1 MASMVNR
8 PLASHF
14 TIDVTWQSSPL
25 IKYTENSVPRVL
37 VYSFCMACIPHHPSR
52 LPCTRWA
59 GLTGRHL
66 LEFKIALFKY
76 RELNKTLHIN
86 ESLLNGDLFKG

>member
-37 VYSFCMACIPHHPSR
+37 VYSFCIYGLHTTPPIDSR
-52 LPCTRWA
+52 VHA
-59 GLTGRHL
+59 GRV
-66 LEFKIALFKY
+66 
-76 RELNKTLHIN
+76 
-86 ESLLNGDLFKG
+86 

>member
-14 TIDVTWQSSPL
+14 TIDVMWQSSPL

-37 VYSFCMACIPHHPSR
+37 VYSFCMYHTAHR

-66 LEFKIALFKY
+66 LEFK
-76 RELNKTLHIN
+76 
-86 ESLLNGDLFKG
+86 

>member
-14 TIDVTWQSSPL
+14 TIDVTWQSSLLWGIPF
-25 IKYTENSVPRVL
+25 L
-37 VYSFCMACIPHHPSR
+37 VYLFTAFVWLAYHTAHR

-66 LEFKIALFKY
+66 LEFKYHFLS
-76 RELNKTLHIN
+76 TG
-86 ESLLNGDLFKG
+86 S

>member
-1 MASMVNR
+1 MASMVNH

-37 VYSFCMACIPHHPSR
+37 VYSFVWLAYHAAHR

-66 LEFKIALFKY
+66 LEFK
-76 RELNKTLHIN
+76 
-86 ESLLNGDLFKG
+86 

>member
-37 VYSFCMACIPHHPSR
+37 VYSFCMACIPHR
-52 LPCTRWA
+52 PCIDSSLAWPDPIFRA
-59 GLTGRHL
+59 G
-66 LEFKIALFKY
+66 ALSLILKAIKPL
-76 RELNKTLHIN
+76 REK
-86 ESLLNGDLFKG
+86 

>member
-8 PLASHF
+8 PLGPATYRRHVAIFSINKIHGEFGIRSSCKTYLF
-14 TIDVTWQSSPL
+14 TAFVWLAYHT
-25 IKYTENSVPRVL
+25 
-37 VYSFCMACIPHHPSR
+37 AHR

-66 LEFKIALFKY
+66 LEFK
-76 RELNKTLHIN
+76 
-86 ESLLNGDLFKG
+86 

>member
-25 IKYTENSVPRVL
+25 IKMYLFTAFVWL
-37 VYSFCMACIPHHPSR
+37 AYHTAHR

-66 LEFKIALFKY
+66 LEIK
-76 RELNKTLHIN
+76 
-86 ESLLNGDLFKG
+86 